1 LADSQEKYLQKF
13 GLRGIIIIICLLA
26 LSNPSIHALEHV
38 KVGVYENPP
47 LVFTNN
53 HGNVEGIYIDILNN
67 IASKEHWK
75 LEYVECSWDN
85 CLNMLKNNSIDI
97 LPAIAYS
104 KERSKIYDFNNE
116 TVISNYAVIYV
127 NKGSDIKSFID
138 LHNKR
143 IGVVRGD
150 IHYTGEGGI
159 KDILKKFDIN
169 STFVEYNTYSGVLKA
184 LEENKIDAGVINRLY
199 DTRHGLGYSNIEETS
214 IIFNPIEL
222 RFAFTKNITKSKALI
237 EGIDYNLA
245 EMKKNKGSVYYKTI
259 EKYIGGESGFKTL
272 PQWVKKLFLA
282 AAALLILFVVT
293 HLMLRRELRA
303 RTKEIS
309 GKNSELIKEIGER
322 KIAEEKLRRANKAL
336 RTLSDCNQVLIRA
349 NDMSKFLNDICR
361 IIVEVGSYHLA
372 WVGFAEH
379 DKEKTVRPVAK
390 YGNKDDYVEVVKI
403 SWDDSVLGRGPTGT
417 AIRTG
422 KTCFSKNILTNQDYK
437 PWREE
442 AYKREYVCSIAIPL
456 KVEEKVIGALNVYS
470 SEEDAFNWEDMKFLE
485 ELANDIAFGIV
496 TLRNRIERQK
506 AEEDLRKSEEKYR
519 MVVENVNEIIYVIED
534 DLLKGKLRF
543 ISSKVEDITGYLPEE
558 FLENPGL
565 WIDIVYPDDLVD
577 IQSATEEILKTGKPG
592 TRIYRI
598 CHRKTGN
605 RVWIEDKI
613 APQHD
618 EKGRITAFFGA
629 ARDITDR
636 KNAAE
641 MLRRTAEK
649 LSVIHEI
656 DRDIIDKLNID
667 SILKFIVNKA
677 RELTEA
683 DVAFYGIVEGDT
695 MRLYVASGTT
705 KDITENFK
713 FRKGTGIGW
722 FAIENKKPVVVED
735 IYNEKRIKNIR
746 YDRLE
751 LENLVSLIA
760 VPFFSGKNEPL
771 GVLFVANR
779 RKTKFTE
786 EQIDTITS
794 LTFQA
799 TMAIEHPKLYSELK
813 KAHEKLR
820 VAYDELKSISE
831 LKRNIISNVSHE
843 LYTPLTIIKGS
854 LDILR
859 DEEKDENKIK
869 LLQLAHNAISRQKL
883 IIRNLIEAAELE
895 RGKIKL
901 ELRPVKIEE
910 LILSL
915 ADEFQPQLLDK
926 GISMSINIKEDIP
939 PVLAD
944 RIRIKHILRNL
955 INNAIKFNKKE
966 GKILIEVEKKE
977 NIEVCVEDT
986 GIGIPEDKVNKIFQ
1000 QLYQID
1006 SSTSRRYG
1014 GTGMGLMVVKE
1025 TVKAHGG
1032 SISIKSK
1039 EGKGTRICFTL
1050 LSAKKE
1056 VE

>member
-1 LADSQEKYLQKF
+1 MTDSQEKHVQKF
-13 GLRGIIIIICLLA
+13 GLRGIVIIICLLV
-26 LSNPSIHALEHV
+26 LSSPSINAMEHV

-47 LVFTNN
+47 LVFTDN
-53 HGNVEGIYIDILNN
+53 HGNVEGIYVDILND
-67 IASKEHWK
+67 IASKEHWN
-75 LEYVECSWDN
+75 LEYIKCSWDN
-85 CLNMLKNNSIDI
+85 CLNMLKNNSIDM
-97 LPAIAYS
+97 LSAIAYS
-104 KERSKIYDFNNE
+104 NERSKIYDFNNE

-127 NKGSDIKSFID
+127 NKGSDIKSLID
-138 LHNKR
+138 LHDKR

-150 IHYTGEGGI
+150 IHYIGEGGI
-159 KDILKKFDIN
+159 KNLMEKFNIN
-169 STFVEYNTYSGVLKA
+169 CTFVVYNTYSDVLKA
-184 LEENKIDAGVINRLY
+184 LKEKKIDAGIVNRLY
-199 DTRHGLGYSNIEETS
+199 EIRHEPDYNLERTS
-214 IIFNPIEL
+214 IVFNPIEL
-222 RFAFTKNITKSKALI
+222 RFAFTKNSPKSKALI

-245 EMKKNKGSVYYKTI
+245 KMKENKGSVYYKTI
-259 EKYIGGESGFKTL
+259 DKYIGGEIGFKTL
-272 PQWVKKLFLA
+272 PQWMKKLFLA

-293 HLMLRRELRA
+293 HFMLRRELSA

-309 GKNSELIKEIGER
+309 EKNSELIKEIGER
-322 KIAEEKLRRANKAL
+322 KIAEEKLQRANKAL

-349 NDMSKFLNDICR
+349 KDMSKFLNDICR
-361 IIVEVGSYHLA
+361 IIVGVGGYNLA
-372 WVGFAEH
+372 WIGFAEH

-390 YGNKDDYVEVVKI
+390 YGDKDDYVKAVKI

-422 KTCFSKNILTNQDYK
+422 KTCVSKNIPTNHDYK
-437 PWREE
+437 PWHEE
-442 AYKREYVCSIAIPL
+442 AYKRGYVCSIAIPL

-470 SEEDAFNWEDMKFLE
+470 TEEDAFSREDVKLLE
-485 ELANDIAFGIV
+485 ELANDVAFGIV

-506 AEEDLRKSEEKYR
+506 AEEALRKSEEKYR
-519 MVVENVNEIIYVIED
+519 MVVENLNEIIYVIED
-534 DLLKGKLRF
+534 DLLKGKLKF

-565 WIDIVYPDDLVD
+565 WIGIVHPDDLAD
-577 IQSATEEILKTGKPG
+577 MQSATEEILKTGKPG
-592 TRIYRI
+592 NRIYRI
-598 CHRKTGN
+598 CHKKTGN
-605 RVWIEDKI
+605 YIWIEDKI
-613 APQHD
+613 APQYD
-618 EKGRITAFFGA
+618 ENDSITAFFGA

-636 KNAAE
+636 KEAEE

-656 DRDIIDKLNID
+656 DRGIIEKLNMN
-667 SILKFIVNKA
+667 SLLKFIVNKA
-677 RELTEA
+677 RELTGT
-683 DVAFYGIVEGDT
+683 DVAFYCLVESDII
-695 MRLYVASGTT
+695 RFHVASGIK
-705 KDITENFK
+705 KDIIENFE

-735 IYNEKRIKNIR
+735 IYNEKRINNIP
-746 YDRLE
+746 YNILK

-760 VPFFSGKNEPL
+760 VPFFSGKNEPI

-786 EQIDTITS
+786 EHIDTITS

-799 TMAIEHPKLYSELK
+799 TVAIEHAKLYSELK
-813 KAHEKLR
+813 EAHEKLG

-831 LKRNIISNVSHE
+831 LKRNIVSNVSHE

-859 DEEKDENKIK
+859 DEEKDESKMK
-869 LLQLAHNAISRQKL
+869 LLQLAQNAISRQKL

-895 RGKIKL
+895 RGEIKL

-915 ADEFQPQLLDK
+915 ADEFKPQLLDK

-944 RIRIKHILRNL
+944 RIRIKHVLRNL

-977 NIEVCVEDT
+977 NIEVCIEDT

-1000 QLYQID
+1000 RLYQVD

-1025 TVKAHGG
+1025 TIEAHGG
-1032 SISIKSK
+1032 SVSVKSK

-1050 LSAKKE
+1050 PFAKKE